1 MGTQGEERESG
12 SEEEKVT
19 MSVRNVEAAGRGF
32 RCEGKILEDPEKDMT
47 CQWKCG
53 RDDQPRCSHG

>member
-53 RDDQPRCSHG
+53 RDD